1 MSSITWFRPAC
12 KACAVNPPAIAPAI
26 GPLLAWNSLLCR
38 MELSLTLAT
47 TLSTKNRLGP
57 DCAPT
62 WAAGVFA
69 GGEGEACAVKLTPTV
84 RVPIRRPI
92 RAANTAITMAMMM
105 GPKAHSG
112 KPEP

>member
-1 MSSITWFRPAC
+1 
-12 KACAVNPPAIAPAI
+12 
-26 GPLLAWNSLLCR
+26 
-38 MELSLTLAT
+38 MELLVDGPQPFVVDVRVDLGRGGRRVPR
-47 TLSTKNRLGP
+47 RLG
-57 DCAPT
+57 DRAQVR
-62 WAAGVFA
+62 AA